1 MGNSVA
7 ERAVGV
13 EAYEAWSELT
23 RKLVGQFHNGAPHP
37 AEVKQVEAAI
47 IDLVAEY
54 LWLDLGGRAAW
65 DMFDV
70 HHWREMVAMNEP
82 TYRSRVRATLI
93 NFYEHL
99 TTSGLVS
106 VPASNRIQDALAE
119 CLADSASSATSRS
132 SYLRLSVDL
141 DDSGEAV
148 PFARRR

>member
-7 ERAVGV
+7 ERAVEG
-13 EAYEAWSELT
+13 ETYEVWRELT
-23 RKLVGQFHNGAPHP
+23 CKLVTQFHEGAPHP
-37 AEVKQVEAAI
+37 EEVKQVEAAI

-65 DMFDV
+65 EMFDAF
-70 HHWREMVAMNEP
+70 HWREMVGMSDPA
-82 TYRSRVRATLI
+82 YRSRVRATLI

-99 TTSGLVS
+99 TTLGIVS
-106 VPASNRIQDALAE
+106 VPTGNRIQDDIAE
-119 CLADSASSATSRS
+119 CLADAADSASSRS

-141 DDSGEAV
+141 DDPGEVV